1 MGRFSESDVRNTIED
16 HFERVGS
23 VGVDSGQLLFSDP
36 CYVLDHESEG
46 WQANIGGRHPNYDDV
61 LNAYKTFS
69 EPFVEPWGNEAALV
83 VGTLNGDGCYPVYVR
98 YVDGRAAQ
106 VVIDFEGLIDDRD
119 ESIVFGDYDDGSDLE
134 DTDLYDDESGVEY
147 DAEHD
152 PE

>member
-36 CYVLDHESEG
+36 CYVLDH
-46 WQANIGGRHPNYDDV
+46 DDV